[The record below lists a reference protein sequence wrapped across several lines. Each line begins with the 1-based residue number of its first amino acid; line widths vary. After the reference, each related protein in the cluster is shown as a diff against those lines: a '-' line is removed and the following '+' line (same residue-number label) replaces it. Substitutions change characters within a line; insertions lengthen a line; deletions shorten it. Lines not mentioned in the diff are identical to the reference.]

1 MIQGKKE
8 KIQEDGEFFLKAK
21 YLDIQTGHPWVV
33 LIHEEDG
40 KVYGVRAGDE
50 LSVKWNHRKTEV
62 GVDMTRNLIKPGE
75 IGLFRDIVE
84 RYKIKAGDVLE
95 LTLAPA
101 ASSLECIQKKLV
113 GKRLSYPEAKSI
125 IYDIVHYHL
134 DDIQIAFFVASAF
147 GKEVF
152 SKQEIYYLTKAMAE
166 TGEMMHW
173 QGIVADK
180 HSIGGLPGNRTT
192 PIIVSIVSSLGIL
205 MPKTSSRAITS
216 EAGTADVMEV
226 LTPVEFN
233 SDKIREIVD
242 KTKACIVWGGALRLA
257 PADDRILKVS
267 YELGIEPY
275 SKMIVSIMAKKVA
288 IGATHLVID
297 MPIGEGAKIE
307 NYREAIKI
315 KKIFEFLGKKFN
327 IKVRVMI
334 ENVGKP
340 VGRGIGPI
348 LEMRDVLRILQQRE
362 NRPLDLEKRAIKLAG
377 NLLEIIGK
385 ARRGQGE
392 KLAYQQLIS
401 GEAFKQFQN
410 IVKAQGGKEG
420 LDSENLILGATTY
433 QIKSDKK
440 GIIEKIDLKQLIR
453 IVRLLGSP
461 ITKEA
466 GVYLQ
471 KTVGEKVEVG
481 ETLMTLYT
489 DNEQRLHLAL
499 AELQKTELYHFERNE
514 KKGSERSEGSYFE
527 RNEKKGSER
536 SEGSYFERNE
546 KKGSERSE
554 GSYFQ

>member
-1 MIQGKKE
+1 MIQKE
-8 KIQEDGEFFLKAK
+8 KGNTNSDGAFFLKAK

-33 LIHEEDG
+33 LICEEDS

-50 LSVKWNHRKTEV
+50 LSTKWNHKKTEV
-62 GVDMTRNLIKPGE
+62 GVDITRNLVKSGE

-84 RYKIKAGDVLE
+84 RYKIKEGDVLE

-101 ASSLECIQKKLV
+101 APSLECIQKKLV
-113 GKRLSYPEAKSI
+113 GKRLSYPEVKSI

-134 DDIQIAFFVASAF
+134 DDIQISFFVASAF
-147 GKEVF
+147 MKNGF
-152 SKQEIYYLTKAMAE
+152 SNKEIYYLTKAMAE

-173 QGIVADK
+173 EGIVADK

-205 MPKTSSRAITS
+205 MPKTSSRAVTS

-233 SDKIREIVD
+233 SDKIRGIVN

-307 NYREAIKI
+307 NYGEAIKV

-327 IKVRVMI
+327 IKVRVII

-348 LEMRDVLRILQQRE
+348 LEMRDVLRVLQQKE
-362 NRPLDLEKRAIKLAG
+362 NRPLDLEKRAIKLTG
-377 NLLEIIGK
+377 NLLEILGK
-385 ARRGQGE
+385 SKFGQGE
-392 KLAYQQLIS
+392 KLAYKQLIS
-401 GEAFKQFQN
+401 GEAFRQFQKIIN
-410 IVKAQGGKEG
+410 VQGGPEDI
-420 LDSENLILGATTY
+420 DSESMILGANTY
-433 QIKSDKK
+433 KITSDKK
-440 GIIEKIDLKQLIR
+440 GIIKKIDLKHLIR

-466 GVYLQ
+466 GVYLH
-471 KTVGEKVEVG
+471 KTVGEKVEAG
-481 ETLMTLYT
+481 ETLITLYT
-489 DNEQRLHLAL
+489 DNDQRLHLAL
-499 AELQKTELYHFERNE
+499 TELQKTELFRV
-514 KKGSERSEGSYFE
+514 K
-527 RNEKKGSER
+527 
-536 SEGSYFERNE
+536 
-546 KKGSERSE
+546 
-554 GSYFQ
+554 

>member
-1 MIQGKKE
+1 MIQGNKE
-8 KIQEDGEFFLKAK
+8 KIHGDGEFFLKAK

-40 KVYGVRAGDE
+40 KVYGIRAGDE
-50 LSVKWNHRKTEV
+50 LSVKWNHKKTEV
-62 GVDMTRNLIKPGE
+62 GVDITRNLIKSGE

-84 RYKIKAGDVLE
+84 RYKIKEGGVLE
-95 LTLAPA
+95 LSLAPA
-101 ASSLECIQKKLV
+101 PPSLECIQKKLA
-113 GKRLSYPEAKSI
+113 GKKLSYLEAKSI

-147 GKEVF
+147 MKNGFSNKE
-152 SKQEIYYLTKAMAE
+152 ICYLTKAMAE
-166 TGEMMHW
+166 TGGMMHW
-173 QGIVADK
+173 DGIVADK

-233 SDKIREIVD
+233 SDKIREIVN

-315 KKIFEFLGKKFN
+315 KRIFEFLGKKFN
-327 IKVRVMI
+327 IKMRVII

-348 LEMRDVLRILQQRE
+348 LEMRDILRVLQQKE
-362 NRPLDLEKRAIKLAG
+362 NRPLDLEKRAMKLTG
-377 NLLEIIGK
+377 NLLEILGK
-385 ARRGQGE
+385 ARTGQGE
-392 KLAYQQLIS
+392 KLAQQQLMS
-401 GEAFKQFQN
+401 GAAFKQFQK
-410 IVKAQGGKEG
+410 IVDAQGGPKDI
-420 LDSENLILGATTY
+420 DSESMILGTDTY
-433 QIKSDKK
+433 QKTSNKK

-466 GVYLQ
+466 GVYLH
-471 KTVGEKVEVG
+471 KTVGEKVEIG
-481 ETLMTLYT
+481 ETLITLYT
-489 DNEQRLHLAL
+489 NNDQRLHLAL
-499 AELQKTELYHFERNE
+499 TELQKTELF
-514 KKGSERSEGSYFE
+514 KI
-527 RNEKKGSER
+527 
-536 SEGSYFERNE
+536 
-546 KKGSERSE
+546 
-554 GSYFQ
+554 Q